1 MGGGGGGIR
10 PNTATSRSFAFAF
23 ASTTLSIPF
32 FSSLPADFDLYSL
45 QEAEVAKLTA
55 LLQKTEM
62 KAKSLELTVDQKV
75 KENEVGQREIC
86 V

>member
-1 MGGGGGGIR
+1 M
-10 PNTATSRSFAFAF
+10 
-23 ASTTLSIPF
+23 
-32 FSSLPADFDLYSL
+32 L

-75 KENEVGQREIC
+75 KENEVGQREIW
-86 V
+86 VQKTFYFSISGTYSNL

>member
-1 MGGGGGGIR
+1 M
-10 PNTATSRSFAFAF
+10 
-23 ASTTLSIPF
+23 
-32 FSSLPADFDLYSL
+32 
-45 QEAEVAKLTA
+45 AKLTA

-75 KENEVGQREIC
+75 KENEVGQREIW

>member
-1 MGGGGGGIR
+1 MGEEANKEID
-10 PNTATSRSFAFAF
+10 NISRS
-23 ASTTLSIPF
+23 
-32 FSSLPADFDLYSL
+32 

-75 KENEVGQREIC
+75 KENEELTAICDELIAKVGS
-86 V
+86 